1 MEKNKRTVS
10 SLFSTLTVFH
20 LAARQADYVCVQ
32 RTSLEGDRVEH
43 AETFLDF
50 DVGIWWKIKNSKF
63 IVCKFAMD
71 SEAPKKGV
79 KVGDIL
85 RSVDGVD
92 ILNHKVDEEVSVQVI
107 STL

>member
-1 MEKNKRTVS
+1 MTS
-10 SLFSTLTVFH
+10 PLFI
-20 LAARQADYVCVQ
+20 A
-32 RTSLEGDRVEH
+32 
-43 AETFLDF
+43 
-50 DVGIWWKIKNSKF
+50 GIWWKIKNSKF

-107 STL
+107 STLVCESLLYSFHVSDKTIGKTGPPYC